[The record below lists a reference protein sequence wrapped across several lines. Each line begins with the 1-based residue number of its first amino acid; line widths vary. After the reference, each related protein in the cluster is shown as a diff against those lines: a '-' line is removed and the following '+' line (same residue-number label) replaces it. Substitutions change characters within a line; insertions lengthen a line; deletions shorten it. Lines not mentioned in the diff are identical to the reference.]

1 MARHAELQTVDENH
15 TVFLQGLYII
25 PYCICLLAPF
35 PWPVILVRSSFF
47 IHRFDL
53 LLCVLGLI
61 GDVGGE
67 FYFVLQGSVA
77 IKLNN
82 EVIKVSV
89 NDHLFYFAPWS
100 FKSEPLACLYLRSF

>member
-15 TVFLQGLYII
+15 TVFLQGLYIM

-35 PWPVILVRSSFF
+35 PWPAILVRSSLF

-67 FYFVLQGSVA
+67 FYFVLQGAVA
-77 IKLNN
+77 VKLNN
-82 EVIKVSV
+82 KVINVCGSQV
-89 NDHLFYFAPWS
+89 CFWS
-100 FKSEPLACLYLRSF
+100 FRVLPLRSRTIAL